1 MNQEEYRNFIK
12 KTESLVKPQDVTA
25 ISFLSSFS
33 KSLPKKTQHKFT
45 KSGQKR
51 IPYMGF
57 IVDPYSLFLCFK
69 ITNTSAAQ
77 EMLPDGYEIAE
88 ASFFKN
94 DVKFPMAIASVFT
107 ARTSGFIGMR
117 IEFYIIVRNKE
128 TGLLSWIIC
137 DYETNTN
144 SYDPKNGFCGY
155 TCDPAVFTTTYSGE
169 LLVDIKNHTNNK
181 EFVVSVDIEND
192 GKRELDESLWIEGN
206 LIVDYGGELKSDF
219 SEPFSLLFDPDMVK
233 EGVNIPLENISIKA
247 NSYLDNIVDPVKPV
261 YVLIFPYSQH
271 FIIKQDL
278 QKYAVK
284 NQKDLD
290 LQTKSFLS
298 RTGDKAMSGDDI
310 KKPIY
315 GMIKISYLVLIG
327 IIVFLLIRLF
337 LFG

>member
-12 KTESLVKPQDVTA
+12 KTESLVKPKDVTA

-45 KSGQKR
+45 KKGQKKV
-51 IPYMGF
+51 PYMGF

-77 EMLPDGYEIAE
+77 EMLPEGYELAE
-88 ASFFKN
+88 ASLFKN
-94 DVKFPMAIASVFT
+94 DAKFPMAIASVFT

-117 IEFYIIVRNKE
+117 VEFYIIARNKE

-155 TCDPAVFTTTYSGE
+155 TCDPAVYTTTYFGE
-169 LLVDIKNHTNNK
+169 LLVDIKNPTKNK
-181 EFVVSVDIEND
+181 EFIVSVDLEK
-192 GKRELDESLWIEGN
+192 GHSRELDKSLWIEGN
-206 LIVDYGGELKSDF
+206 LIVDYGGEIKSDF
-219 SEPFSLLFDPDMVK
+219 SEPFSLIFDSDMVK
-233 EGVNIPLENISIKA
+233 EAVNIPLEDVSIKA
-247 NSYLDNIVDPVKPV
+247 NSYLGNIVDPVKPV
-261 YVLIFPYSQH
+261 SALIFPYSQH

-290 LQTKSFLS
+290 FQIESFLS
-298 RTGDKAMSGDDI
+298 RTGFKTMEGADI

-315 GMIKISYLVLIG
+315 GMVIISYLGLIST
-327 IIVFLLIRLF
+327 IVFLLILLF
-337 LFG
+337 L

>member
-1 MNQEEYRNFIK
+1 MNQEEYRNFVK

-25 ISFLSSFS
+25 ISFFSSFS
-33 KSLPKKTQHKFT
+33 KSLPKKTQHKFSQ
-45 KSGQKR
+45 SGKKKV
-51 IPYMGF
+51 PYMGF
-57 IVDPYSLFLCFK
+57 IVDPYSLFLSFK

-77 EMLPDGYEIAE
+77 EMLPDGYELAE
-88 ASFFKN
+88 ASFFK
-94 DVKFPMAIASVFT
+94 DDATYPMAIASVLS

-117 IEFYIIVRNKE
+117 AEFYIIARNKE

-155 TCDPAVFTTTYSGE
+155 TCDPAVYTTTYSRE
-169 LLVDIKNHTNNK
+169 LLVDIKNRTNNK
-181 EFVVSVDIEND
+181 EFIVSVDLEKGNS
-192 GKRELDESLWIEGN
+192 RELDEALWIEGN

-219 SEPFSLLFDPDMVK
+219 SEPFSLLFDPNMIK
-233 EGVNIPLENISIKA
+233 EAISIPIEHISIKA
-247 NSYLDNIVDPVKPV
+247 NSHLDDLIDPAKPV
-261 YVLIFPYSQH
+261 NAVIFPYSQH

-278 QKYAVK
+278 QKYAVR

-298 RTGDKAMSGDDI
+298 RTEFKAMSGDDI

-315 GMIKISYLVLIG
+315 RMVLISYLVLIS
-327 IIVFLLIRLF
+327 IIVFLLIIL
-337 LFG
+337 LL

>member
-1 MNQEEYRNFIK
+1 MAHEEYRNFSK
-12 KTESLVKPQDVTA
+12 KTESLVKPKDVTA

-45 KSGQKR
+45 QSGKKR

-57 IVDPYSLFLCFK
+57 IVDPYCLFLSFK
-69 ITNTSAAQ
+69 IKNTSAAQ
-77 EMLPDGYEIAE
+77 EMLPDGYELAE
-88 ASFFKN
+88 ASIFKN
-94 DVKFPMAIASVFT
+94 DAKFPMAIASVFT

-117 IEFYIIVRNKE
+117 IEFYIIARNKE

-155 TCDPAVFTTTYSGE
+155 TCDPAVFTTTYFGE

-181 EFVVSVDIEND
+181 EFIVSVDLEKGD
-192 GKRELDESLWIEGN
+192 SRELEESLWIEGN
-206 LIVDYGGELKSDF
+206 LIVDYGGELKNDF

-233 EGVNIPLENISIKA
+233 EAVNIPLEHISLKA
-247 NSYLDNIVDPVKPV
+247 NSYLGNIIDPVKPV
-261 YVLIFPYSQH
+261 NAVIFPYSQH

-278 QKYAVK
+278 EKYAVK

-290 LQTKSFLS
+290 LQIKSFLS
-298 RTGDKAMSGDDI
+298 RTGFKTMSGDDI

-315 GMIKISYLVLIG
+315 GMVLISYLVLIS
-327 IIVFLLIRLF
+327 IIVYLLIRLY

>member
-1 MNQEEYRNFIK
+1 MNQEEYRNFAK
-12 KTESLVKPQDVTA
+12 KTESLVKPKDVTA

-57 IVDPYSLFLCFK
+57 IVDPYSLFLSFK

-94 DVKFPMAIASVFT
+94 DTKFPMAIASVFT

-117 IEFYIIVRNKE
+117 IEFYIIARNKE

-169 LLVDIKNHTNNK
+169 LLVDIKNPTNNK
-181 EFVVSVDIEND
+181 EFVVSVDLEKD
-192 GKRELDESLWIEGN
+192 GSKELDEALWIGGN
-206 LIVDYGGELKSDF
+206 LIVDYGGKLKSDF
-219 SEPFSLLFDPDMVK
+219 SEPFSLLFDPNMVK
-233 EGVNIPLENISIKA
+233 EAVNIPLEHVSIKA
-247 NSYLDNIVDPVKPV
+247 NSYLDNIIDPIKPV
-261 YVLIFPYSQH
+261 NALIFPYSQH

-278 QKYAVK
+278 PKHAVK
-284 NQKDLD
+284 NQNDLD

-298 RTGDKAMSGDDI
+298 RTGDKTMSGEDI

-327 IIVFLLIRLF
+327 IIVYLLLRLYV
-337 LFG
+337 FG

>member
-1 MNQEEYRNFIK
+1 MDQEENRNFVK

-45 KSGQKR
+45 QSGKKR

-57 IVDPYSLFLCFK
+57 IVEPYGLFVSFK

-77 EMLPDGYEIAE
+77 EMLPDGYEVAE

-94 DVKFPMAIASVFT
+94 EAKFPMVIASVFT

-117 IEFYIIVRNKE
+117 AEFYIIARNKE

-155 TCDPAVFTTTYSGE
+155 TCDPAVYTITYSRE
-169 LLVDIKNHTNNK
+169 LLVDIKNRSNNK
-181 EFVVSVDIEND
+181 EFILSVDLEKAD
-192 GKRELDESLWIEGN
+192 SRELDESLWIEGN
-206 LIVDYGGELKSDF
+206 LCVDYGGELKSDF
-219 SEPFSLLFDPDMVK
+219 SEPFSLIFDPDMLK
-233 EGVNIPLENISIKA
+233 EALSIPLEHVSIKA
-247 NSYLDNIVDPVKPV
+247 NSYLSNIIDPVKPV
-261 YVLIFPYSQH
+261 NAITIPYNQH

-284 NQKDLD
+284 NQKDLE
-290 LQTKSFLS
+290 LQIKSFLS
-298 RTGDKAMSGDDI
+298 RTGFKTMSGDDI

-315 GMIKISYLVLIG
+315 GMVLISYIVLIS
-327 IIVFLLIRLF
+327 IIVLLLIF
-337 LFG
+337 

>member
-1 MNQEEYRNFIK
+1 MNQEEYRNFAK
-12 KTESLVKPQDVTA
+12 KTESLVKPKDVTA

-94 DVKFPMAIASVFT
+94 DTKFPMAIASVFT

-117 IEFYIIVRNKE
+117 IEFYIIARNKE

-169 LLVDIKNHTNNK
+169 LLVDIKNPTKNK
-181 EFVVSVDIEND
+181 EFVVSVDLEKD
-192 GKRELDESLWIEGN
+192 GSRELDEALWIGGN

-219 SEPFSLLFDPDMVK
+219 SEPFSLLFDPNMVK
-233 EGVNIPLENISIKA
+233 EAVNIPLEHVSIKA
-247 NSYLDNIVDPVKPV
+247 NSYLDNIIDPIKPV
-261 YVLIFPYSQH
+261 NALIFPYSQH

-278 QKYAVK
+278 PKHAVK
-284 NQKDLD
+284 NQNDLD

-298 RTGDKAMSGDDI
+298 RTGDKTMSGEDI

-327 IIVFLLIRLF
+327 IIVYLLLRLYV
-337 LFG
+337 FG

>member
-1 MNQEEYRNFIK
+1 MDQEEYRNFAK
-12 KTESLVKPQDVTA
+12 KTESLVKPKDVTA

-33 KSLPKKTQHKFT
+33 ASLPKKTQHKFT

-57 IVDPYSLFLCFK
+57 IVDPYSLFLSFK

-77 EMLPDGYEIAE
+77 EMLPDGYELADT
-88 ASFFKN
+88 SFFKN
-94 DVKFPMAIASVFT
+94 DAKIPMAIASVFT

-117 IEFYIIVRNKE
+117 IEFYIIARNKE

-169 LLVDIKNHTNNK
+169 LLVDIKNPTNNK
-181 EFVVSVDIEND
+181 EFVVSVDLEKA
-192 GKRELDESLWIEGN
+192 GSKELDHSLWIDGN
-206 LIVDYGGELKSDF
+206 LIVDYGGELKSEF
-219 SEPFSLLFDPDMVK
+219 SEPFSLLFDPNMVK
-233 EGVNIPLENISIKA
+233 EGVNIPLDQVSIKA
-247 NSYLDNIVDPVKPV
+247 NTYLGNIIDPVKPV
-261 YVLIFPYSQH
+261 NVLIFPYSQH

-278 QKYAVK
+278 PKYAVK
-284 NQKDLD
+284 NQEDLE
-290 LQTKSFLS
+290 LQTKDFLS
-298 RTGDKAMSGDDI
+298 RTGDKAMSGEDI

-327 IIVFLLIRLF
+327 IIVFLLILLF
-337 LFG
+337 L

>member
-1 MNQEEYRNFIK
+1 MDQEENKNFIK

-45 KSGQKR
+45 QSGKKK

-57 IVDPYSLFLCFK
+57 IIDPYSLFLSFK
-69 ITNTSAAQ
+69 ITNTSVAQ
-77 EMLPDGYEIAE
+77 EMLPDGYELAE

-94 DVKFPMAIASVFT
+94 DAKSHMAIASVFT

-117 IEFYIIVRNKE
+117 VEFYIIARNKE

-155 TCDPAVFTTTYSGE
+155 TCDPAVYTTTYFGE
-169 LLVDIKNHTNNK
+169 LLVDIKNRINNK
-181 EFVVSVDIEND
+181 EFIVSVDLEKGNS
-192 GKRELDESLWIEGN
+192 RELDESLWIEGN
-206 LIVDYGGELKSDF
+206 LIVDYGGDLKSDF
-219 SEPFSLLFDPDMVK
+219 SEPFSLIFDTDMVK
-233 EGVNIPLENISIKA
+233 EAIKIPIEHVSIKA
-247 NSYLDNIVDPVKPV
+247 NSYLGNIIDSVKPV
-261 YVLIFPYSQH
+261 NAAIFPYSQH

-278 QKYAVK
+278 QKYAIK

-290 LQTKSFLS
+290 LQIKSFLS
-298 RTGDKAMSGDDI
+298 KTGFKAMSGDDI

-315 GMIKISYLVLIG
+315 RMILISYLVLISMNV
-327 IIVFLLIRLF
+327 ILLILLF
-337 LFG
+337 L

>member
-1 MNQEEYRNFIK
+1 MDQEEKSNFIK

-45 KSGQKR
+45 QSGKKKV
-51 IPYMGF
+51 PYMGF
-57 IVDPYSLFLCFK
+57 IIDPYSLFLSFK

-77 EMLPDGYEIAE
+77 EMLPDGYELAE

-94 DVKFPMAIASVFT
+94 DAKFPIAIASVFT

-117 IEFYIIVRNKE
+117 VEFYIIARNKE

-155 TCDPAVFTTTYSGE
+155 TCDPAVYTTTYFGK
-169 LLVDIKNHTNNK
+169 LLVDIKNRTNNK
-181 EFVVSVDIEND
+181 EFIVSVDLEKGD
-192 GKRELDESLWIEGN
+192 ARELDESLWIEGN
-206 LIVDYGGELKSDF
+206 LVVDYGGEIKSDF
-219 SEPFSLLFDPDMVK
+219 SEPFSLIFDTEMVK
-233 EGVNIPLENISIKA
+233 EAVNIPLEHVSIKA
-247 NSYLDNIVDPVKPV
+247 NSYLGNIIDPVNPV
-261 YVLIFPYSQH
+261 NALIFPYSQH

-278 QKYAVK
+278 QKFEIK

-290 LQTKSFLS
+290 FQIKSFLS
-298 RTGDKAMSGDDI
+298 RTGFKAMSGADI

-315 GMIKISYLVLIG
+315 GMILISYIGLIST
-327 IIVFLLIRLF
+327 IVFLLILLF
-337 LFG
+337 L

>member
-1 MNQEEYRNFIK
+1 MQMDQEEYRNFAK
-12 KTESLVKPQDVTA
+12 KTESLVKPKDVTA

-33 KSLPKKTQHKFT
+33 ASLPKKTQHKFT

-57 IVDPYSLFLCFK
+57 IVDPYSLFLSFK

-77 EMLPDGYEIAE
+77 EMLPDGYELADT
-88 ASFFKN
+88 SFFKN
-94 DVKFPMAIASVFT
+94 DAKIPMAIASVFT

-117 IEFYIIVRNKE
+117 IEFYIIARNKE

-169 LLVDIKNHTNNK
+169 LLVDIKNPTNNK
-181 EFVVSVDIEND
+181 EFVVSVDLEKA
-192 GKRELDESLWIEGN
+192 GSKELDHSLWIDGN
-206 LIVDYGGELKSDF
+206 LIVDYGGELKSEF
-219 SEPFSLLFDPDMVK
+219 SEPFSLLFDPNMVK
-233 EGVNIPLENISIKA
+233 EGVNIPLDQVSIKA
-247 NSYLDNIVDPVKPV
+247 NTYLGNIIDPVKPV
-261 YVLIFPYSQH
+261 NVLIFPYSQH

-278 QKYAVK
+278 PKYAVK
-284 NQKDLD
+284 NQEDLE
-290 LQTKSFLS
+290 LQTKDFLS
-298 RTGDKAMSGDDI
+298 RTGDKAMSGEDI

-327 IIVFLLIRLF
+327 IIVFLLILLF
-337 LFG
+337 L

>member
-33 KSLPKKTQHKFT
+33 KSLPKKTQYKFT
-45 KSGQKR
+45 QSGKKKV
-51 IPYMGF
+51 PYMGF
-57 IVDPYSLFLCFK
+57 IIDPYSLFLSFK

-77 EMLPDGYEIAE
+77 EMLPDGYELAE
-88 ASFFKN
+88 ASVFKK
-94 DVKFPMAIASVFT
+94 DAKFPMAIASVFT

-117 IEFYIIVRNKE
+117 VEFYIIARNKE

-155 TCDPAVFTTTYSGE
+155 TCDPAVYTTTYFGE
-169 LLVDIKNHTNNK
+169 LLVDIKNRTNNK
-181 EFVVSVDIEND
+181 EFIVSVDLEKGD
-192 GKRELDESLWIEGN
+192 SRELDESLWIEGN
-206 LIVDYGGELKSDF
+206 LIVDYGGEIKSDF
-219 SEPFSLLFDPDMVK
+219 SEPFSLIFDSDMVK
-233 EGVNIPLENISIKA
+233 EAVSIPLEHVSIKA
-247 NSYLDNIVDPVKPV
+247 NSYLGNIIDPVKPV
-261 YVLIFPYSQH
+261 NAIIFPYSQH

-290 LQTKSFLS
+290 LQIKSFLS
-298 RTGDKAMSGDDI
+298 RTGFKTMSGDDL

-315 GMIKISYLVLIG
+315 GMVLISYLVLIS
-327 IIVFLLIRLF
+327 IIVFLLILLF
-337 LFG
+337 L